1 MGLSHLFEIDDGGYA
16 SVMPAGESM
25 EQSSVRILILCGI
38 LFLFTVMFLLILLT
52 YIQRTNG
59 QIKLRLGEGRRGIF
73 ADMCLT
79 ALPVAALA
87 SVLGCLGSI
96 LLYDKAIVWM
106 MRSET
111 AGFDRSFSVGAPSPE
126 AMGQIAS
133 LLQQKPQFFVILAA
147 GLGVLILS
155 LAIAMA
161 AVAVFGRKE
170 GQP

>member
-1 MGLSHLFEIDDGGYA
+1 MK
-16 SVMPAGESM
+16 
-25 EQSSVRILILCGI
+25 RIICLLLPLLILCGI

-59 QIKLRLGEGRRGIF
+59 QIKLRLGESRRGIF

-79 ALPVAALA
+79 ALPVATFSAA
-87 SVLGCLGSI
+87 LGCVGSI

-111 AGFDRSFSVGAPSPE
+111 AGFDRSFSVGAASSE

-133 LLQQKPQFFVILAA
+133 MLQQKPQFFVILAA
-147 GLGVLILS
+147 RLGILILC
-155 LAIAMA
+155 LAIVMA
-161 AVAVFGRKE
+161 AVAVFGRRE